1 MTGVARGFANA
12 VSGVGGI
19 KGCCDRASNREVGV
33 DGEGYW

>member
-1 MTGVARGFANA
+1 MTGVARGFANTD
-12 VSGVGGI
+12 VGGI